1 MPQNYIGS
9 LIYQYKLQPWQPIKD
24 GVDIMSMQTNF
35 RQELFEI
42 VFNNGTTALI
52 KDLSFQYSYNTHD
65 SSNGNCP
72 NRKVPKQ
79 SVYFILIMHV
89 PTWNITSKL
98 KAPQNKMFL
107 CNFAYCDKYKLEI
120 NE

>member
-35 RQELFEI
+35 RLELFEI
-42 VFNNGTTALI
+42 VFNNGTTTLI

-72 NRKVPKQ
+72 NQKVPKH
-79 SVYFILIMHV
+79 SVYFILIMHI

-98 KAPQNKMFL
+98 KAPQNKMFAIL
-107 CNFAYCDKYKLEI
+107 HIVTNTS
-120 NE
+120 

>member
-35 RQELFEI
+35 RLELFEI

-52 KDLSFQYSYNTHD
+52 KTCRSNIHIIHMIHLMAIVQIKKCLSIQ
-65 SSNGNCP
+65 
-72 NRKVPKQ
+72 
-79 SVYFILIMHV
+79 FIL
-89 PTWNITSKL
+89 
-98 KAPQNKMFL
+98 F
-107 CNFAYCDKYKLEI
+107 
-120 NE
+120 